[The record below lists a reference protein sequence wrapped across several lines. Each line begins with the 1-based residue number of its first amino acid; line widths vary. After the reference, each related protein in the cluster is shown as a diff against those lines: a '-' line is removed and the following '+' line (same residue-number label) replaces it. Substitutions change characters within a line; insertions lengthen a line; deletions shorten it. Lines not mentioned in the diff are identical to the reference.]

1 MKKDKQTNRTTKN
14 GVQHTENTQ
23 ERFLIEAVGVFLKN
37 GELSKMTIQ
46 NDYGAIVVTRSENG
60 KAITRAIGFSMSD
73 DEEDDGEEYDDE
85 EYEEN
90 EEEEQET
97 INKFVRWL

>member
-1 MKKDKQTNRTTKN
+1 MKKDKQTNSTTKN

-23 ERFLIEAVGVFLKN
+23 ERFLMAAVGVFLNN

-46 NDYGAIVVTRSENG
+46 NDYGAIVLARSENG
-60 KAITRAIGFSMSD
+60 KTITRAIGFVMP
-73 DEEDDGEEYDDE
+73 EDDGEDFDDYE
-85 EYEEN
+85 DYEEN
-90 EEEEQET
+90 DEDEQEA